1 MLQPLPGQL
10 SAGGLLHSVHVIQR
24 TLLIRGL
31 RPLSERVELCLC
43 SGSIPFFIQTLSSL
57 CILFLVLLSAPVKA
71 SIVITGTRVIYS
83 QGERSVSVKLNNNG
97 KSPVLIQSWI
107 DDGVM
112 GKSPDTSTAPFIVT
126 PPINRVD
133 PGKGQ
138 TLQISFTG
146 KQLPS
151 DKESVFWLNV
161 LEVPA
166 RNSAKKDDNFYKS
179 LFVPG

>member
-1 MLQPLPGQL
+1 MPM
-10 SAGGLLHSVHVIQR
+10 QR
-24 TLLIRGL
+24 KHTF
-31 RPLSERVELCLC
+31 
-43 SGSIPFFIQTLSSL
+43 FFIQTLSSL

-97 KSPVLIQSWI
+97 KSPVLIQSWV

-112 GKSPDTSTAPFIVT
+112 SKSPDTSTAPFIVT

-138 TLQISFTG
+138 TLQITFTG
-146 KQLPS
+146 K
-151 DKESVFWLNV
+151 KTAF
-161 LEVPA
+161 
-166 RNSAKKDDNFYKS
+166 R
-179 LFVPG
+179 

>member
-1 MLQPLPGQL
+1 M
-10 SAGGLLHSVHVIQR
+10 
-24 TLLIRGL
+24 
-31 RPLSERVELCLC
+31 
-43 SGSIPFFIQTLSSL
+43 
-57 CILFLVLLSAPVKA
+57 LLSAPVKA

-97 KSPVLIQSWI
+97 KSPVLIQSWV

-112 GKSPDTSTAPFIVT
+112 SKSPDTSTAPFIVT

-146 KQLPS
+146 KHLPS

-166 RNSAKKDDNFYKS
+166 RNSAKKDNNIGITKLFLSFLFFPPNIIEVEKMS
-179 LFVPG
+179 LPLPIK

>member
-1 MLQPLPGQL
+1 M
-10 SAGGLLHSVHVIQR
+10 QR
-24 TLLIRGL
+24 KHTF
-31 RPLSERVELCLC
+31 
-43 SGSIPFFIQTLSSL
+43 FFIQTLSSL

-166 RNSAKKDDNFYKS
+166 RNSAKKDDNFFTNRFSYPDKTFLS
-179 LFVPG
+179 AAGASGEIH